1 MFSKRL
7 IITLLTVLVLLPQ
20 SACGPFKYKK
30 VNAEKDVPINVRD
43 RVKKNME
50 EGKGFRLMNQM
61 KKGNTYDFAS
71 SNPLWRATLDTLD
84 FMPLVSANYSGG
96 IVVTDWYSENNTPNE
111 SVKISI
117 RFLTNE
123 IRSDALDINVFL
135 KKCSENLTNCS
146 ISKNNTDLV
155 ADLNLNILKK
165 AFFSIFRFRSATR
178 SVLFLLIEQL
188 VKFSE
193 HFFKNTFMS
202 NASDLISLVRNL
214 IEILTDSFGVL
225 FSLYQSVTTIPPL

>member
-1 MFSKRL
+1 MSSKNYIVLLFSIFL
-7 IITLLTVLVLLPQ
+7 LLTQ

-30 VNAEKDVPINVRD
+30 VSAKDVPTNVRD

-61 KKGNTYDFAS
+61 NKGTNYEFAS
-71 SNPLWRATLDTLD
+71 ANPLWRATLDTLD

-96 IVVTDWYSENNTPNE
+96 IVVTDWYSENSTPTE
-111 SVKISI
+111 SVKISV

-146 ISKNNTDLV
+146 ISKNNTDVV
-155 ADLNLNILKK
+155 ADLNMNILKK
-165 AFFSIFRFRSATR
+165 ATKYQKDIVEKYKKENPYEIGDAS
-178 SVLFLLIEQL
+178 
-188 VKFSE
+188 
-193 HFFKNTFMS
+193 KNRTKK
-202 NASDLISLVRNL
+202 NKK
-214 IEILTDSFGVL
+214 
-225 FSLYQSVTTIPPL
+225 

>member
-1 MFSKRL
+1 MLKVHILLKIMFSKKN
-7 IITLLTVLVLLPQ
+7 IVVLFSVIVLLAQ
-20 SACGPFKYKK
+20 SSCGPFKYKK
-30 VNAEKDVPINVRD
+30 VSAKDVPPNVRD
-43 RVKKNME
+43 RVQKNME
-50 EGKGFRLMNQM
+50 EGKGFRLMNQLD
-61 KKGNTYDFAS
+61 KGNTYDFAS

-123 IRSDALDINVFL
+123 IRSDALDINIFL
-135 KKCSENLTNCS
+135 KKCSDNLTNCS

-165 AFFSIFRFRSATR
+165 ATI
-178 SVLFLLIEQL
+178 
-188 VKFSE
+188 
-193 HFFKNTFMS
+193 
-202 NASDLISLVRNL
+202 
-214 IEILTDSFGVL
+214 
-225 FSLYQSVTTIPPL
+225 YQKEKIAKYKKENPYPMGDAGKRGIKPKKK

>member
-1 MFSKRL
+1 MFSKKHIVIL
-7 IITLLTVLVLLPQ
+7 FSIIVLLAQ

-30 VNAEKDVPINVRD
+30 VSAKDVPPNARD

-61 KKGNTYDFAS
+61 NKGTNYEFAS

-96 IVVTDWYSENNTPNE
+96 IVVTDWYSENNTPTE

-146 ISKNNTDLV
+146 ISKNNNDIV

-165 AFFSIFRFRSATR
+165 ATKYNRDI
-178 SVLFLLIEQL
+178 IE
-188 VKFSE
+188 
-193 HFFKNTFMS
+193 KNKKENPYIMG
-202 NASDLISLVRNL
+202 
-214 IEILTDSFGVL
+214 DSKQGDNRKKKD
-225 FSLYQSVTTIPPL
+225 

>member
-1 MFSKRL
+1 MSSKNY
-7 IITLLTVLVLLPQ
+7 IVLLFSIFLLLNQ

-30 VNAEKDVPINVRD
+30 VSAKDVPTNVRD

-61 KKGNTYDFAS
+61 KKGTNYEFAS
-71 SNPLWRATLDTLD
+71 ANPLWRATLDTLD

-96 IVVTDWYSENNTPNE
+96 IVVTDWYSENSTPTE
-111 SVKISI
+111 SVKISV

-146 ISKNNTDLV
+146 ISKNNTDFV
-155 ADLNLNILKK
+155 ADLNMNILKK
-165 AFFSIFRFRSATR
+165 ATKYQKDIVEKYKKENPYEIGDAS
-178 SVLFLLIEQL
+178 
-188 VKFSE
+188 
-193 HFFKNTFMS
+193 KNRTKK
-202 NASDLISLVRNL
+202 NKK
-214 IEILTDSFGVL
+214 
-225 FSLYQSVTTIPPL
+225 

>member
-1 MFSKRL
+1 MFSKKYIVIL
-7 IITLLTVLVLLPQ
+7 LSIIVLLGQ

-30 VNAEKDVPINVRD
+30 VSAKDVPTNVRD

-61 KKGNTYDFAS
+61 KKGTNYEFAS

-96 IVVTDWYSENNTPNE
+96 IVVTDWYSESNTPTE
-111 SVKISI
+111 SVKISV

-123 IRSDALDINVFL
+123 IRSDALDINIFL

-146 ISKNNTDLV
+146 ISQNNTNLI
-155 ADLNLNILKK
+155 ADLNMNILKK
-165 AFFSIFRFRSATR
+165 ATKYQKDIVEKYKKENPYEIGDAS
-178 SVLFLLIEQL
+178 
-188 VKFSE
+188 
-193 HFFKNTFMS
+193 KNKR
-202 NASDLISLVRNL
+202 AKKK
-214 IEILTDSFGVL
+214 
-225 FSLYQSVTTIPPL
+225 

>member
-1 MFSKRL
+1 MLSKKNIVILFS
-7 IITLLTVLVLLPQ
+7 IIVLLTQ
-20 SACGPFKYKK
+20 SACEAFKYKK
-30 VNAEKDVPINVRD
+30 VSAKDVPPNVRD

-50 EGKGFRLMNQM
+50 EGKGFRLMNQL
-61 KKGNTYDFAS
+61 KKGNNYDFAS

-111 SVKISI
+111 SVKISV

-123 IRSDALDINVFL
+123 IRSDALDINIFL
-135 KKCSENLTNCS
+135 KRCSENLINCS

-165 AFFSIFRFRSATR
+165 ATKYEKEI
-178 SVLFLLIEQL
+178 IE
-188 VKFSE
+188 KYKKENPYEIGDAS
-193 HFFKNTFMS
+193 KNR
-202 NASDLISLVRNL
+202 RNKKK
-214 IEILTDSFGVL
+214 
-225 FSLYQSVTTIPPL
+225 